1 MIETGFVHGALGDDE
16 LIAEVKRLA
25 GCEHQATAR
34 LIAALAELDSRRLYL
49 GQGCASMFTYCT
61 QVLHLAEHAAYNR
74 IEAARAARRFPVILT
89 RLADGSIH
97 LSAIRLV
104 APHLTQENHA
114 DVLREASHKSK
125 REVEQIIARLQPRPD
140 VVASVRK
147 LPAVRTMPAPVE
159 PKAPQSQPSAIA
171 VASDTAPPAP
181 RAEVAPLAPERYK
194 VQFTVGRETYEK
206 LRRVQDLLRHRLPTG
221 DPAAIF
227 DCALTFLLKDLETK
241 KIAATERPRH
251 SMTADKH
258 SRYIPAEIR
267 RTVWARD
274 GGRCN
279 FEGPHGRCS
288 ETGLLEFHHVV
299 PYAAGGAT
307 TADNLELRCAAHNR
321 YEAEQYFG
329 SMVVREE
336 RGLGIWSDAA
346 TRSGRVGGPSI
357 GIGSSQSL
365 ASCSHAFCAM
375 WRTRGTHRS
384 GLMTSGSEVGA

>member
-1 MIETGFVHGALGDDE
+1 MTETRFAHDGLCDAE

-34 LIAALAELDSRRLYL
+34 LIAALAELDARRLYL

-89 RLADGSIH
+89 RLADGSVH
-97 LSAIRLV
+97 LSAIRLL

-125 REVEQIIARLQPRPD
+125 REVEQIVARLQPRPD
-140 VVASVRK
+140 VIPSVRK
-147 LPAVRTMPAPVE
+147 LPPMRTMPAPVRART
-159 PKAPQSQPSAIA
+159 PDSQPVTIA
-171 VASDTAPPAP
+171 ATSVAVPPAP

-206 LRRVQDLLRHRLPTG
+206 LRRAQDLLRHRIPNG
-221 DPAAIF
+221 DPAAVF
-227 DCALTFLLKDLETK
+227 DQAITLLLKDLEKK
-241 KIAATERPRH
+241 KIAETERPRH
-251 SMTADKH
+251 SVTADKH
-258 SRYIPAEIR
+258 SRHIPAEIR

-274 GGRCN
+274 GGRCR
-279 FEGPHGRCS
+279 FEGPHGRCRES
-288 ETGLLEFHHVV
+288 GFLEFHHVV

-307 TADNLELRCAAHNR
+307 TAENLELRCAAHNR

-329 SMVVREE
+329 RGFPMFVREE
-336 RGLGIWSDAA
+336 RERRHWIRPTLTVRGASDYPDLVL
-346 TRSGRVGGPSI
+346 SGYPDEDTSRVRPHPPI
-357 GIGSSQSL
+357 HEMAQD
-365 ASCSHAFCAM
+365 
-375 WRTRGTHRS
+375 
-384 GLMTSGSEVGA
+384 